1 MLNLKIVLV
10 GVVVIRF
17 IQARKRIIENL
28 SIIMKIIIAGG
39 RDFDDYEML
48 CRRVDNILSR
58 QTEIEIVSGRA
69 KGADQLGE
77 RYAKERGYIIKMFPA
92 DWNTYRK
99 AAGYIRNTEMAE
111 YADALIVFWNYR
123 SKGTEHMIN
132 IAREENLLI
141 RIIKY

>member
-1 MLNLKIVLV
+1 
-10 GVVVIRF
+10 
-17 IQARKRIIENL
+17 
-28 SIIMKIIIAGG
+28 MKIIIAGG